1 MTSKCAPPGRAG
13 LGRRIGLLVMCIA
26 VAGLLFLNAWQGYR
40 YHTLAAQVAELERT
54 QKELLE
60 KNRDAIADIAR
71 EQSPGRVMEKAGAG
85 VAPLDLKDLTR
96 VSPAGAGR

>member
-1 MTSKCAPPGRAG
+1 
-13 LGRRIGLLVMCIA
+13 MCIA
-26 VAGLLFLNAWQGYR
+26 VAGLLFLNAWQGFR
-40 YHTLAAQVAELERT
+40 YHTLAVQVAELERA

-85 VAPLDLKDLTR
+85 VAPLDLEDLTR